1 VDGAAG
7 TAAATE
13 RLLGAG
19 HRRIGFIGWP
29 EGSGVGDDRC
39 RGWATAM
46 RDAGQDPAGLDRRV
60 VDRVSEAERVAA
72 DLLDSRSPTALV
84 CASDSLALGA
94 LRATAGRTASAART
108 ASVGELPSTGRA
120 VAVIGFDDTPV
131 AQAIGLTSV
140 GQPLAEAARTCVE
153 LLARLLDSGGS
164 GRPEH
169 VLIRPHVVVRD
180 SG

>member
-1 VDGAAG
+1 
-7 TAAATE
+7 
-13 RLLGAG
+13 
-19 HRRIGFIGWP
+19 
-29 EGSGVGDDRC
+29 
-39 RGWATAM
+39 
-46 RDAGQDPAGLDRRV
+46 
-60 VDRVSEAERVAA
+60 
-72 DLLDSRSPTALV
+72 
-84 CASDSLALGA
+84 
-94 LRATAGRTASAART
+94 
-108 ASVGELPSTGRA
+108 VGEFASTGRA

-164 GRPEH
+164 GEPEH